1 MNAPHSLILFD
12 ASAILAMFII
22 AYLSRRLGEALKI
35 RPYYRILYVT
45 AVLLAVAAIVDV
57 ISNDF
62 NIHVP
67 QGVPILVRFASAG
80 AAFLVC
86 LKYWNWAFSE
96 YLKR

>member
-12 ASAILAMFII
+12 ASAILAMIII

-45 AVLLAVAAIVDV
+45 AVFLAVAAVIDV

-62 NIHVP
+62 NIHIP
-67 QGVPILVRFASAG
+67 QGTPMIVRLASAG
-80 AAFLVC
+80 TAFIVC

-96 YLKR
+96 YLRK